1 MTQDVNKDAP
11 QQNHKDEAA
20 AHNGAPSL
28 AHDIEQEEY
37 GAGDPEKKP
46 KKTTSS
52 AQPTPMMAQ
61 FLEIK
66 AVNPG
71 CLLFYRMGDFYELFF
86 EDAEIASKALGIALT
101 KRGKHLDEDI
111 PMCGVPVHAA
121 QDYLKRLIGQGYRV
135 AVCEQ
140 MEDPAEAKKRGS
152 KSVVKRDVVRLV
164 TPGTITEDDLLPTSS
179 NNYVATLAMLRHGE
193 NTFAISYADIST
205 GDMFYAEMEPSA
217 VTDELAR
224 IEPRELVLTAATRDA
239 LIEAGGLPPSAD
251 IQLAEERAELF
262 DSDLAGD
269 RIAKYFAAD
278 QLDPSA
284 YSRLVRAAIG
294 ALIGYID
301 ETQRGA
307 QVPLRLPRIGGANT
321 MMIDAA
327 TRASLELLRTN
338 RGETKG
344 ALRHCLDN
352 CVTAGGSRLL
362 SARIAAP
369 LADPA
374 SINDRLDML
383 DDFARDG
390 LLITDLRGRLKAAP
404 DLVRALTRLSL
415 DRGGPRDMAA
425 IGASVI
431 AAGHLLAPL
440 SQIHNPSQGVQKLLG
455 ALDAAPQDLAD
466 HLARALAE
474 ELPLLPRD
482 GGFVAK
488 GYSQEL
494 DEYRSLATESRQI
507 IAALQAEFAEKTGI
521 KSIKVKHNNVL
532 GYFVEVPAAHGEKM
546 MSAPLNESFIHRQT
560 LANVVRFTTAELS
573 ELQGKITR
581 ASEAAVAIEQGI
593 FGQLRDEILAQ
604 TKPLQDVADAL
615 AELDFASAM
624 ALLGL
629 ERNYVRPKIDQST
642 AFDIDAGRH
651 PVVEM
656 MLQKQG
662 TTNFV
667 ANDCDLSGPED
678 KGEMGSLW
686 LITGPNMGGKSTYLR
701 QNALIAIMAQ
711 MGVYV
716 PARSAHI
723 GVVDRIFSRVGAA
736 DDIAHGRST
745 FMVEMVETA
754 AILNRA
760 TARSLVVLDE
770 IGRGTATFDGL
781 SIAWAAVEA
790 LHENTKC
797 RALFATH
804 YHELTALSERLD
816 RVSNHTMKV
825 REWEGEVVFLHE
837 VGAGTA
843 DRSYGI
849 QVAKL
854 AGLPDH
860 VVTRA
865 QEVLDILEK
874 REAGSMEEGMNQL
887 PLFAARPQPKPE
899 KHKDLLAQ
907 KMKSINPDEMTPRQA
922 IELIYELKKLSRNNA

>member
-1 MTQDVNKDAP
+1 
-11 QQNHKDEAA
+11 
-20 AHNGAPSL
+20 
-28 AHDIEQEEY
+28 
-37 GAGDPEKKP
+37 
-46 KKTTSS
+46 
-52 AQPTPMMAQ
+52 MAQ
-61 FLEIK
+61 YLEIK
-66 AVNPG
+66 AVNPD

-86 EDAEIASKALGIALT
+86 DDAEIAAQALGIALT

-121 QDYLKRLIGQGYRV
+121 QDYLKKLIAQGFRV

-152 KSVVKRDVVRLV
+152 KAVVKRDVVRLV
-164 TPGTITEDDLLPTSS
+164 TPGTITEDDLLPTGN

-193 NTFAISYADIST
+193 KDFAICYADIST
-205 GDMFYAEMEPSA
+205 GDLFYSEIAADVIS
-217 VTDELAR
+217 DELAR
-224 IEPRELVLTAATRDA
+224 IEPRELVLTAATREA
-239 LIEAGGLPPSAD
+239 LVEAGGVPASAD
-251 IQLAEERAELF
+251 IQLAEERTELF

-307 QVPLRLPRIGGANT
+307 QVPLRLPRVGGANA

-327 TRASLELLRTN
+327 TRSSLELLRTN

-369 LADPA
+369 LADPQA
-374 SINDRLDML
+374 INDRLDML
-383 DDFARDG
+383 DDFARNS
-390 LLITDLRGRLKAAP
+390 LLITDIRGRLKAAP

-425 IGASVI
+425 IGASAI

-440 SQIHNPSQGVQKLLG
+440 SQIQNPSIGVQKIVA
-455 ALDAAPQDLAD
+455 ALEASPQDLAD
-466 HLARALAE
+466 HLARALKE

-488 GYSQEL
+488 GYSPEL
-494 DEYRSLATESRQI
+494 DEYRTLATESRQI
-507 IAALQAEFAEKTGI
+507 IAALQANYAELSGI

-532 GYFVEVPAAHGEKM
+532 GYFVEVPASHGDKM
-546 MSAPLNESFIHRQT
+546 MGAPLNETFIHRQT
-560 LANVVRFTTAELS
+560 LANVVRFTTHELS

-593 FGQLRDEILAQ
+593 FTLLRQEILAE
-604 TKPLQDVADAL
+604 TKALQHVADAL
-615 AELDFASAM
+615 AELDFVTAM

-629 ERNYVRPKIDQST
+629 ERNYSRPKIDNST
-642 AFDIDAGRH
+642 AFEIEAGRH

-656 MLQKQG
+656 MLQKEG

-667 ANDCDLSGPED
+667 ANDCDLSGPEAA
-678 KGEMGSLW
+678 GEVGALW

-711 MGVYV
+711 MGIYV

-790 LHENTKC
+790 LHGNTKC

-825 REWEGEVVFLHE
+825 REWEGDVVFLHE
-837 VGAGTA
+837 VAKGTA

-874 REAGSMEEGMNQL
+874 REAGSMEEGMSQL
-887 PLFAARPQPKPE
+887 PLFAARPQPKVE
-899 KHKDLLAQ
+899 KRQDLLAER
-907 KMKSINPDEMTPRQA
+907 MKSINPDEMTPRQA
-922 IELIYELKKLSRNNA
+922 IDLMYELKKLSRDNA